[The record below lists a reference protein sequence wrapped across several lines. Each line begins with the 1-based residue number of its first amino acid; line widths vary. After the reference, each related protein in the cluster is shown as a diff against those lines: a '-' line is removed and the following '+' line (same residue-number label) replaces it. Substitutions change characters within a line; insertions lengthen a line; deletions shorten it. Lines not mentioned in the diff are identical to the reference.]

1 MIFMK
6 ILLAPSETKTLY
18 KDTNFDI
25 DSLLF
30 ANLLP
35 QRKDILEKYNEIIKD
50 NNPKEIKE
58 MFGLKKD
65 NDIAQYLKTI
75 DNQSPACKAIKLYTG
90 IAFDYLKYDLLET
103 KAKNYI
109 EKNVIIFSNLFG
121 PVLAGDVL
129 PLYRLQQGKNVR
141 DKKTDEIYKKYS
153 SSLLDEYLRDDDI
166 LDIRAGYYDKF
177 YIPTKNYTTLKFLK
191 DGKVVSHWAKAY
203 RGKVLRE
210 CAKND
215 IQNTKDFL
223 ALNIE
228 GLQIIELQTKKNKTE
243 VIYEIG
249 I

>member
-1 MIFMK
+1 MK

-18 KDTNFDI
+18 RDTVFDI
-25 DSLLF
+25 NNLLF
-30 ANLLP
+30 ANTLS
-35 QRKDILEKYNEIIKD
+35 QRKEILDRYNNIILD
-50 NNPKEIKE
+50 NRSKEIQE

-65 NDIAQYLKTI
+65 SDMAQYLKTI
-75 DNQSPACKAIKLYTG
+75 DNKSQACMAIKLYTG
-90 IAFDYLKYDLLET
+90 VAFDHLEYDTLIK

-109 EKNVIIFSNLFG
+109 EKNVIVFSNLFG

-129 PLYRLQQGKNVR
+129 PLYRLQQGKNAR

-153 SSLLDEYLRDDDI
+153 SPLLDELLEDEDI
-166 LDIRAGYYDKF
+166 LDIRAGHYDKF
-177 YIPTKNYTTLKFLK
+177 YIPKKNYTTLKFLK

-210 CAKND
+210 CAKNEVYSID
-215 IQNTKDFL
+215 EFMK
-223 ALNIE
+223 
-228 GLQIIELQTKKNKTE
+228 LQIENLSIKEIQYKKNKTE

>member
-103 KAKNYI
+103 KAKIYI

-121 PVLAGDVL
+121 PVLAGDTL
-129 PLYRLQQGKNVR
+129 PLYRLQQGENVR

-228 GLQIIELQTKKNKTE
+228 SLQIIELQTKKNKTE

>member
-1 MIFMK
+1 MK

-18 KDTNFDI
+18 RDTVLNI
-25 DSLLF
+25 NSLLF
-30 ANLLP
+30 ANTLP
-35 QRKDILEKYNEIIKD
+35 QRKEILDSYNTIILD
-50 NNPKEIKE
+50 NSSKEIQE

-65 NDIAQYLKTI
+65 SDITKYLKTI
-75 DNQSPACKAIKLYTG
+75 DNKSQACMAIKLYTG
-90 IAFDYLKYDLLET
+90 VAFDHLEYDSLSK

-121 PVLAGDVL
+121 PVLASDVL

-153 SSLLDEYLRDDDI
+153 SHLLNELLEDEDI

-210 CAKND
+210 CANNG

>member
-1 MIFMK
+1 MK

-18 KDTNFDI
+18 RDTVLNI
-25 DSLLF
+25 NSLLF
-30 ANLLP
+30 ANTLP
-35 QRKDILEKYNEIIKD
+35 QRKEILDSYNTIILD
-50 NNPKEIKE
+50 NSSKEIQE

-90 IAFDYLKYDLLET
+90 VAFNHLGYDSLSK

-129 PLYRLQQGKNVR
+129 SLYRLQQGKNVR
-141 DKKTDEIYKKYS
+141 DKKMDEIYKKYS
-153 SSLLDEYLRDDDI
+153 SSLLDEYLKDDDI

-210 CAKND
+210 CANNG

-223 ALNIE
+223 ALNIK

>member
-103 KAKNYI
+103 KAKIYI

-121 PVLAGDVL
+121 PVLAGDIL
-129 PLYRLQQGKNVR
+129 PLYRLQQSKSMR
-141 DKKTDEIYKKYS
+141 DKKMDEIYKKYS

-191 DGKVVSHWAKAY
+191 DGKVVSHWAKTY

-210 CAKND
+210 CANNGV
-215 IQNTKDFL
+215 QNTKDFL

-249 I
+249 T